1 VVLRAL
7 VVGVACDGHRS
18 CQGRGYIARCYI
30 RWLLMLPRKA
40 AAATNSGDRG
50 LRVESKKV
58 VRRKWLDDNTID
70 QHVITCRVAPDRD
83 Y

>member
-1 VVLRAL
+1 
-7 VVGVACDGHRS
+7 
-18 CQGRGYIARCYI
+18 
-30 RWLLMLPRKA
+30 MLSRKA
-40 AAATNSGDRG
+40 SAATNSGDRG